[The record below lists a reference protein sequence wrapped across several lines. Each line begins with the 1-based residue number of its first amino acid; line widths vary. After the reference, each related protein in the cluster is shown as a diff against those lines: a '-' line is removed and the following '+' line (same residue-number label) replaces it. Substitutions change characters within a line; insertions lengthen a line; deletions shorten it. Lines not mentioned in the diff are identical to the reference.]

1 MKKIHL
7 LTKIIFHI
15 SNMALI
21 ILYLYPGS
29 ILGWLIYS
37 DFGKQPQLTND
48 FLDVSSSHIYAF
60 IIISILGL
68 ISFNNKKVNFLFV
81 YLFSISLILELLQN
95 FIPKR
100 SFEYPDL
107 FGNFLGVS
115 LIFLLFKLYRFF
127 KAH

>member
-15 SNMALI
+15 SNLTLI

-37 DFGKQPQLTND
+37 DFKKQPQLTSN
-48 FLDVSSSHIYAF
+48 FLNVSSSHVYAF
-60 IIISILGL
+60 IILSLLAL
-68 ISFNNKKVNFLFV
+68 ISSENKKVNFLLI
-81 YLFSISLILELLQN
+81 YLFSISIILELLQI

-115 LIFLLFKLYRFF
+115 VIFILYKLFQFF
-127 KAH
+127 KR

>member
-37 DFGKQPQLTND
+37 DFRKQPQITEN
-48 FLDVSSSHIYAF
+48 FLNISSSHIYAF
-60 IIISILGL
+60 IILSLLGL
-68 ISFNNKKVNFLFV
+68 ISYYNKKDNFLFI
-81 YLFSISLILELLQN
+81 YLFSISLILEFLQI

-115 LIFLLFKLYRFF
+115 LIFILFQLYQFF
-127 KAH
+127 KTK

>member
-15 SNMALI
+15 SNLTLI

-29 ILGWLIYS
+29 VLGWLIYS
-37 DFGKQPQLTND
+37 DFKKQPQLTSD
-48 FLDVSSSHIYAF
+48 FLNVSSSHVYAF
-60 IIISILGL
+60 VILSLLAL
-68 ISFNNKKVNFLFV
+68 ISSENKKVNFLLI
-81 YLFSISLILELLQN
+81 YLFSISIILELLQI

-115 LIFLLFKLYRFF
+115 IIFILYKLFQFF
-127 KAH
+127 KR

>member
-15 SNMALI
+15 SNLTLI

-37 DFGKQPQLTND
+37 DFKKQPQLTSD
-48 FLDVSSSHIYAF
+48 FLNVSSSHVYAF
-60 IIISILGL
+60 IILSLLAL
-68 ISFNNKKVNFLFV
+68 ISSENKKVNFLLI
-81 YLFSISLILELLQN
+81 YLFSISIILELLQI

-115 LIFLLFKLYRFF
+115 VIFILYKLFQFF
-127 KAH
+127 KR

>member
-15 SNMALI
+15 SNLTLI

-37 DFGKQPQLTND
+37 DFKKQPQLTSD
-48 FLDVSSSHIYAF
+48 FLNVSSSHVYAF
-60 IIISILGL
+60 IILSLLAL
-68 ISFNNKKVNFLFV
+68 ISSENKKVNFLLI
-81 YLFSISLILELLQN
+81 YLFSISIILELIQI

-115 LIFLLFKLYRFF
+115 VIFILYKLFQFF
-127 KAH
+127 KR

>member
-37 DFGKQPQLTND
+37 DFRKQPQLTND

-60 IIISILGL
+60 IIISLLGL
-68 ISFNNKKVNFLFV
+68 ISFNNKNVNFLFM

-115 LIFLLFKLYRFF
+115 LIFLLYKLYRFF

>member
-15 SNMALI
+15 SNLTLI

-29 ILGWLIYS
+29 VLGWLIYS
-37 DFGKQPQLTND
+37 DFKKQPQLTSD
-48 FLDVSSSHIYAF
+48 FLNFSSSHVYAF
-60 IIISILGL
+60 VILSLLAL
-68 ISFNNKKVNFLFV
+68 ISSENKKVNFLLI
-81 YLFSISLILELLQN
+81 YLFSISIILELLQI

-115 LIFLLFKLYRFF
+115 IIFILYKLFQFF
-127 KAH
+127 KR

>member
-15 SNMALI
+15 SNLTLI

-37 DFGKQPQLTND
+37 DFKKQPQLTSNY
-48 FLDVSSSHIYAF
+48 FNVSSSHVYAF
-60 IIISILGL
+60 IILSLLAL
-68 ISFNNKKVNFLFV
+68 ISSNNKKVNFLLI
-81 YLFSISLILELLQN
+81 YLFSISIILELLQI

-115 LIFLLFKLYRFF
+115 VIFILYKLFQFF
-127 KAH
+127 KR

>member
-115 LIFLLFKLYRFF
+115 LIFLLYKLYRFF

>member
-1 MKKIHL
+1 
-7 LTKIIFHI
+7 
-15 SNMALI
+15 MALI

>member
-15 SNMALI
+15 SNLTLI

-37 DFGKQPQLTND
+37 DFRKQPQITEN
-48 FLDVSSSHIYAF
+48 FLNISSSHIYAF
-60 IIISILGL
+60 IILSLLGL
-68 ISFNNKKVNFLFV
+68 ISYYNKKDNFLFI
-81 YLFSISLILELLQN
+81 YLFSISLILEFLQI
-95 FIPKR
+95 FVPKR

-115 LIFLLFKLYRFF
+115 LIFILFQLYRFF
-127 KAH
+127 KTK

>member
-15 SNMALI
+15 SNLTLI
-21 ILYLYPGS
+21 ILYVYPGS
-29 ILGWLIYS
+29 VLGWLIYS
-37 DFGKQPQLTND
+37 DFKKQPQLTSD
-48 FLDVSSSHIYAF
+48 FLNVSSSHVYAF
-60 IIISILGL
+60 VILSLLAL
-68 ISFNNKKVNFLFV
+68 ISSENKKVNFLLI
-81 YLFSISLILELLQN
+81 YLFSISIILELLQI

-115 LIFLLFKLYRFF
+115 IIFILYKLFQFF
-127 KAH
+127 KR

>member
-15 SNMALI
+15 SNLTLI

-37 DFGKQPQLTND
+37 DFKKQPQLTSD
-48 FLDVSSSHIYAF
+48 FLNVSSSHVYAF
-60 IIISILGL
+60 IILSLLAL
-68 ISFNNKKVNFLFV
+68 ISSENKKVNLLFI
-81 YLFSISLILELLQN
+81 YLFSISIILELIQI

-115 LIFLLFKLYRFF
+115 VIFILYKLFQFF
-127 KAH
+127 KR

>member
-37 DFGKQPQLTND
+37 DFRKQPQITEN
-48 FLDVSSSHIYAF
+48 FLNISSSHIYAF
-60 IIISILGL
+60 IILSLLGL
-68 ISFNNKKVNFLFV
+68 ISYYNKKDNFLFI
-81 YLFSISLILELLQN
+81 YLFSISLILEFLQI

-115 LIFLLFKLYRFF
+115 LIFILFQLYRFF
-127 KAH
+127 KTK